1 MVSSLPPGSYEGVL
15 DTHIAPHRSL
25 PTTWEFPSPPLHHP
39 EAQDCIFPNL
49 DPQDSHMKPIWG
61 CYDCWKKFCTTWD
74 GCHHPSIALSIKQS
88 KANHHGKCSWYPLPQ
103 NTCLQGSSCFA
114 HLCAARWYDQTRT
127 FRLTTHWFQ
136 DTGGKCSEAIS
147 LQNWRGTKS
156 QGMTL
161 QYLTLRLI
169 LYSPKKKQCLPSTPG
184 ISWNFQVSRTAGNC
198 DLSFSSNTS
207 ALGRAVP
214 GNPPRIRSATLHALN
229 SMINKLYVMYLWY
242 VMLYVVLYVML

>member
-1 MVSSLPPGSYEGVL
+1 MVSSLPPGSYGGVL
-15 DTHIAPHRSL
+15 DTRYLHIAPFQA
-25 PTTWEFPSPPLHHP
+25 PEGSPPLHRP

-61 CYDCWKKFCTTWD
+61 CYDSWKKFCTTWD
-74 GCHHPSIALSIKQS
+74 GCHHPSIDLSIKQS

-103 NTCLQGSSCFA
+103 NTRLRGSSCFA

-136 DTGGKCSEAIS
+136 DTGSKCSEAIS

-161 QYLTLRLI
+161 QYFTLRLI
-169 LYSPKKKQCLPSTPG
+169 LYSQKK
-184 ISWNFQVSRTAGNC
+184 
-198 DLSFSSNTS
+198 
-207 ALGRAVP
+207 
-214 GNPPRIRSATLHALN
+214 NPMSPLN
-229 SMINKLYVMYLWY
+229 SGNFVEFPGFPNRWELWSELL
-242 VMLYVVLYVML
+242 VQHQCTW